1 VLLRRILGSIL
12 SPRGILGN
20 TMNSFEYNKIETVL
34 EGMTE
39 KQFEE
44 FMKKVLDVSFNPDYV
59 AAIQKIHQ
67 IISKQNPNLN

>member
-1 VLLRRILGSIL
+1 
-12 SPRGILGN
+12 
-20 TMNSFEYNKIETVL
+20 MNSFEYNKIETVL